1 MWLVPLA
8 LETLLT
14 TSMSRD
20 LLLSSTP
27 LHTQPPPTPNL
38 WETERQGADCTSPP
52 AERSPGALGGAN
64 SLFNSSIRS
73 DFGVLEVAK
82 SARRARCLRKKPGKR
97 VQRELRK
104 FQAGPQPAGKGFPE
118 GRGAERRGDLESTH
132 HPKPGCKGRELRVVG
147 SEKEKKKKKA
157 GGGGSNRKVEEREGK
172 KQALGSRVLRGTQR
186 TTPGQGVGNKA
197 AASGQQGGPVH
208 HFHSGAHD
216 VRTLTIWNI
225 ATHHADGKRGTSE
238 ADPAGVSSVRP
249 RTHCSRPGRCPLAS
263 PRRGRKD
270 DCCKHLTPA
279 LPASKGSP
287 ALGEHHWSVVYQSQ
301 CGQSLTS

>member
-147 SEKEKKKKKA
+147 SEKEKKKKRQGAGEATGKWKKEKAKSKRWEAEFSGGLSVQHLGRGSGTKLRLQVRRALGVVAERALLGSQSGLGMPGAPAPGARSRAPLTFARAARTHFRGLRA
-157 GGGGSNRKVEEREGK
+157 GGAGPSW
-172 KQALGSRVLRGTQR
+172 GTW
-186 TTPGQGVGNKA
+186 
-197 AASGQQGGPVH
+197 SG
-208 HFHSGAHD
+208 
-216 VRTLTIWNI
+216 
-225 ATHHADGKRGTSE
+225 
-238 ADPAGVSSVRP
+238 
-249 RTHCSRPGRCPLAS
+249 S
-263 PRRGRKD
+263 PR
-270 DCCKHLTPA
+270 
-279 LPASKGSP
+279 
-287 ALGEHHWSVVYQSQ
+287 
-301 CGQSLTS
+301 